1 MAKTKLY
8 IIHGWTYTVAPW
20 EKTLELLEKKNV
32 DVEML
37 HVPGLT
43 TSSKKVWTIEEY
55 VKWADRNIPDGAI
68 ALGHSNGGRILL
80 NLCSANPEKLK
91 QLILLD
97 AAGVYETSSKRDV
110 ARSLSKK
117 LSFLKKVPG
126 LTKVWHKL
134 TGATDYAK
142 APQNMKETLA
152 NMLESDKKLD
162 LTKVTTPAS
171 ILWGEADAVTPPR
184 QAEVMHEKIPNNDL
198 EIYPDWTHAPYISHP
213 AELAKAILKVLG
225 HPPEVKPIVEETISD
240 TTKVSAA
247 LAIKRAEKPT
257 LKASSETNG
266 VAPDVPTKLTLRKEG
281 SPTEGM
287 VVSDDEGAAV
297 KYEAKVTR
305 TPKKITDTAKVS
317 ASAGFRKALSRK
329 KTPDTDAALS
339 SASASLKKGNGAKNV
354 DDAKTRSAALAIKKS
369 GAKEAKEE
377 GSKSIVSEEVSFV
390 ELEPVV
396 PVGMI
401 SSADVPESKG
411 RHRSKIAGKK
421 PKSTKKGKS

>member
-1 MAKTKLY
+1 MSKTKLY

-20 EKTLELLEKKNV
+20 EKTIELLEKKDV
-32 DVEML
+32 KVEML

-80 NLCSANPEKLK
+80 NLCSEKPEKLK

-97 AAGVYETSSKRDV
+97 AAGVYEASNKRDV
-110 ARSLSKK
+110 VRSLSKK
-117 LSFLKKVPG
+117 LGFLKKIPG
-126 LTKVWHKL
+126 LTRIWHKL
-134 TGATDYAK
+134 TGATDYAR
-142 APQNMKETLA
+142 APQNMKETLS

-162 LTKVTTPAS
+162 LTKVTTPTS

-184 QAEVMHEKIPNNDL
+184 QAEVMRAKLPNSTL
-198 EIYPDWTHAPYISHP
+198 EMYPDWTHAPYISHP

-225 HPPEVKPIVEETISD
+225 HPPAVKPIVEETVSD

-257 LKASSETNG
+257 LKANSEPNA

-297 KYEAKVTR
+297 KYEAKITR
-305 TPKKITDTAKVS
+305 TPQKVTDTAKVS

-329 KTPDTDAALS
+329 KTPDTDVALS
-339 SASASLKKGNGAKNV
+339 SASASLKKGNGPKNV
-354 DDAKTRSAALAIKKS
+354 DDAKTRSAALAIKK
-369 GAKEAKEE
+369 GRAKAEE
-377 GSKSIVSEEVSFV
+377 PKADIVPTEVAFV

-401 SSADVPESKG
+401 SSADVPESKS
-411 RHRSKIAGKK
+411 RRKSK
-421 PKSTKKGKS
+421 SMQKGKA

>member
-1 MAKTKLY
+1 MSKTKLY

-20 EKTLELLEKKNV
+20 EKTIELLEKKDV
-32 DVEML
+32 SVEML

-55 VKWADRNIPDGAI
+55 VKWADRHLPGGAV

-80 NLCSANPEKLK
+80 NLCSGNPAKLK

-97 AAGVYETSSKRDV
+97 SAGVYETSSKRDV

-134 TGATDYAK
+134 TGATDYAR
-142 APQNMKETLA
+142 APQNMKETLS

-162 LTKVTTPAS
+162 LTKVTTPTS

-184 QAEVMHEKIPNNDL
+184 QAEVMHEKIPNNTL
-198 EIYPDWTHAPYISHP
+198 ELYPDWTHAPYISHP
-213 AELAKAILKVLG
+213 AELAKAILKVLKQ
-225 HPPEVKPIVEETISD
+225 PPEIKPLVEETVSD

-257 LKASSETNG
+257 LKASNESNS

-287 VVSDDEGAAV
+287 VVSDAEGAAV
-297 KYEAKVTR
+297 KYETKVTR
-305 TPKKITDTAKVS
+305 QAKKVTDTAKIS
-317 ASAGFRKALSRK
+317 ASAGFRKALIRR
-329 KTPDTDAALS
+329 KTPDTDAARS
-339 SASASLKKGNGAKNV
+339 SASASLKKSDSPKEI
-354 DDAKTRSAALAIKKS
+354 DDAKTRSAALAIKK
-369 GAKEAKEE
+369 
-377 GSKSIVSEEVSFV
+377 GSTKSDDSKAPVIPEDVSFV

-396 PVGMI
+396 PAGII
-401 SSADVPESKG
+401 SSADVPETKSRRKTKSKAG
-411 RHRSKIAGKK
+411 QKGKK
-421 PKSTKKGKS
+421 S